1 MAGLP
6 TGATGHDRDMTR
18 VLIAAD
24 DSDVSVG
31 AARTARSLF
40 GDDADYLVVNVA
52 ETPALAW
59 GDDSMMW
66 GYAYPM
72 AIPPVAGA
80 VGGPPLV
87 VRPSPV
93 PPDGDVPLAPSTVDV
108 AEQAAQ
114 SVAQAA
120 GLGGATA
127 IGEVGEASS
136 AILEAA
142 DRHHVDVI
150 VVGSHERGWFSR
162 LLSGSV
168 SSSVAKRSSVP
179 VLVVH

>member
-1 MAGLP
+1 
-6 TGATGHDRDMTR
+6 MTR

-24 DSDVSVG
+24 DTNLSVS
-31 AARTARSLF
+31 AARTARTLF
-40 GDDADYLVVNVA
+40 GDHADYLVVNVA

-87 VRPSPV
+87 VQPRAAAAQGDDLPPS
-93 PPDGDVPLAPSTVDV
+93 AVDV
-108 AEQAAQ
+108 AEQEAEN
-114 SVAQAA
+114 VAQAA
-120 GLGGATA
+120 GLVEATA
-127 IGEVGEASS
+127 LGEVGEAST
-136 AILEAA
+136 AILDAA

-168 SSSVAKRSSVP
+168 SSAVAKRSNVP

>member
-1 MAGLP
+1 
-6 TGATGHDRDMTR
+6 MTR

-59 GDDSMMW
+59 GEDSMMW

-72 AIPPVAGA
+72 AVPPLAGA
-80 VGGPPLV
+80 AGGPPLV
-87 VRPSPV
+87 VRPAPPPASSDV
-93 PPDGDVPLAPSTVDV
+93 PPPPSSVDV
-108 AEQAAQ
+108 AEQAAE

-120 GLGGATA
+120 GLAEATA
-127 IGEVGEASS
+127 IGEVGEASH

-142 DRHHVDVI
+142 ELHDVDVI

-168 SSSVAKRSSVP
+168 STSVAKRSPVP

>member
-1 MAGLP
+1 
-6 TGATGHDRDMTR
+6 MTR

-24 DSDVSVG
+24 DTDISVG

-40 GDDADYLVVNVA
+40 GDGADYLVVNVA

-72 AIPPVAGA
+72 AIPVAGA
-80 VGGPPLV
+80 AGGPPLV
-87 VRPSPV
+87 VQPRAAAAEGDTPPPPS
-93 PPDGDVPLAPSTVDV
+93 AADV
-108 AEQAAQ
+108 AEQEAEN
-114 SVAQAA
+114 VAQAA
-120 GLGGATA
+120 GLAGATA
-127 IGEVGEASS
+127 LGEVGEASS
-136 AILEAA
+136 AILDAA
-142 DRHHVDVI
+142 ERHHVDVI

-162 LLSGSV
+162 LLTGSV
-168 SSSVAKRSSVP
+168 STSVAKRSPVP

>member
-1 MAGLP
+1 
-6 TGATGHDRDMTR
+6 MTR

-24 DSDVSVG
+24 DSDVSIG

-72 AIPPVAGA
+72 AIPPIAGA
-80 VGGPPLV
+80 AGGPPLV
-87 VRPSPV
+87 VQPRV
-93 PPDGDVPLAPSTVDV
+93 PPARGDAPAPPTTVDV
-108 AEQAAQ
+108 AEQEAEN
-114 SVAQAA
+114 VAQAA
-120 GLGGATA
+120 GLVDATA
-127 IGEVGEASS
+127 LGEVGEASH

-142 DRHHVDVI
+142 ERHHVDVI

-162 LLSGSV
+162 LLTGSV

>member
-1 MAGLP
+1 
-6 TGATGHDRDMTR
+6 MTR

-59 GDDSMMW
+59 GEDSMAW

-80 VGGPPLV
+80 AGGPPLV
-87 VRPSPV
+87 VRPAPAPRSSDAPL
-93 PPDGDVPLAPSTVDV
+93 PPSSVDQ
-108 AEQAAQ
+108 AEQAAE

-120 GLGGATA
+120 GLASATA
-127 IGEVGEASS
+127 IGEVGEASH
-136 AILEAA
+136 AILDAA
-142 DRHHVDVI
+142 ELHHVDVI

-162 LLSGSV
+162 LLTGSV
-168 SSSVAKRSSVP
+168 STSVAKRSTVP